1 VAPISTLDDA
11 GVTDIDATGGGV
23 DVVTERGAVPVAA
36 PLVAAIM
43 VVPAARA
50 VIIPELTM
58 VATVTLLELQT
69 TAVPVSTLLVESRV
83 VSIAWIV

>member
-1 VAPISTLDDA
+1 MAPISTLDDV

-50 VIIPELTM
+50 VIIPELAM

>member
-1 VAPISTLDDA
+1 VAPISTLDDV